1 MAALWFRRPTP
12 ESIFERH
19 KGTLPGMMGM
29 GGMPGMP
36 PMGMGGVVAITE
48 HELMAW
54 QVNQA
59 IRLAPWE
66 CRLVRRMS
74 KEYAAMAGA
83 ATKPDCP
90 MPWVPVGDD
99 VRARVADQIKSVFAG
114 LRRAG

>member
-1 MAALWFRRPTP
+1 
-12 ESIFERH
+12 
-19 KGTLPGMMGM
+19 
-29 GGMPGMP
+29 MPPLSAHGRYLVAILNDVGP
-36 PMGMGGVVAITE
+36 VSPMGMGGVVAISE
-48 HELMAW
+48 SELMAW

-90 MPWVPVGDD
+90 MPWIPVGDD
-99 VRARVADQIKSVFAG
+99 VRSRVAEQIKSVFSG